1 MHKAIIASLVLVLG
15 ASSVVMADPGIT
27 VSAKVQVPH
36 GTVVVRD
43 RDQRVPPPPVAQ
55 PFHDR
60 FWWSRSRQPVTLASS
75 VRFPSGGRTFITVA
89 DQGRRFRS
97 LQISPAGGRTFVQQV
112 YVEFDSGQEQVVRNV
127 DRMLSGGQILTV
139 DLDGDRRIVRR
150 VIVYGNNTYTGH
162 RHGAGG
168 FTLTAM

>member
-1 MHKAIIASLVLVLG
+1 MNKATIASLVLVLG
-15 ASSVVMADPGIT
+15 SSSVVVADPGIT
-27 VSAKVQVPH
+27 ISARLQSSY
-36 GTVVVRD
+36 GTSGD
-43 RDQRVPPPPVAQ
+43 RDQRAAPPPVAQ
-55 PFHDR
+55 PFQDR

-75 VRFPSGGRTFITVA
+75 VRFPSGGRAFITVT
-89 DQGRRFRS
+89 DQNRRFRS

-112 YVEFDSGQEQVVRNV
+112 YVEFDNGQEQVVRNI
-127 DRMLSGGQILTV
+127 DRMLSGDQRLTV